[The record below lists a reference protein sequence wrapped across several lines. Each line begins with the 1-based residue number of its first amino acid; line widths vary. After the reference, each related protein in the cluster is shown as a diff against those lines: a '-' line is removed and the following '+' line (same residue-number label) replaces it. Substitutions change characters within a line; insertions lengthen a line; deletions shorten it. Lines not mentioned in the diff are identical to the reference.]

1 MIMLISAALAASQ
14 PAPPADAHQ
23 AMGTMHEQ
31 HQSMG
36 TMHEQHQA
44 MKEKCCC
51 EHMSSEDGDMHSPPP
66 GSPDQHG
73 E

>member
-14 PAPPADAHQ
+14 PTPPADAHQ
-23 AMGTMHEQ
+23 A
-31 HQSMG
+31 MG

-51 EHMSSEDGDMHSPPP
+51 EHMSSEDGGMHSPPP
-66 GSPDQHG
+66 GSPDHHG